1 MKIERK
7 RGDTRPIRR
16 QIKSKATG
24 NAIDV
29 TGWSFVLTVNT
40 DRYPEDDTN
49 EVFQITGTLQAPT
62 DGIVYFSPSTEQAAE
77 VGDFYFDI
85 QATDD
90 TGKVE
95 TIEHDIYQVRQDITK

>member
-29 TGWSFVLTVNT
+29 TGWSFLLTVST
-40 DRYPEDDTN
+40 EKYPDDDTSQ
-49 EVFQITGTLQAPT
+49 VFQIAGTIQNAA
-62 DGIVYFSPSTEQAAE
+62 DGIVYFTPSTEQAAE
-77 VGDFYFDI
+77 VGELYFDI

-90 TGKVE
+90 SGKVE
-95 TIEHDIYQVRQDITK
+95 TIEHDVYQVKQDITK